1 MAGVLTTAA
10 THSCVPNPPRVPLG
24 RLLRFPLISPRVF
37 FFFIFILE
45 KCVNL
50 DSGGDPLL
58 PARVLLKES
67 MHSQRTFVNRL
78 QLSLLEGVTFRDVA
92 WTMQTPLGRGLG
104 RRGHR

>member
-1 MAGVLTTAA
+1 MCAESSKGPFGEVTE
-10 THSCVPNPPRVPLG
+10 VPFDLSQG
-24 RLLRFPLISPRVF
+24 F

-58 PARVLLKES
+58 PPRVLLKES